1 MRKIDVPASPLPPP
15 RPLPQGFLSRRSKAI
30 WRVLIISNLALGVS
44 GQLTYLHWWS
54 PAYIFMKPRKKDK
67 AEEDSKAAANIPS
80 ATVVTT
86 LTPEEAVL
94 SPSTTERVKVHQPI
108 PEDQQ
113 RELFKWILEE
123 RKKVKPKDSEAEKR
137 IKEEKVILEQFIN
150 AESIPSI

>member
-30 WRVLIISNLALGVS
+30 WRVLIISNLALG
-44 GQLTYLHWWS
+44 
-54 PAYIFMKPRKKDK
+54 AYIFMKPRKKDK